1 MNLLRTSEAA
11 EQKNV
16 TRQAIIS
23 AVDRGAIDGK
33 RLGPRFLAV
42 LDNRKFRE
50 WEPDRVKQANRAGR
64 ESQKPKKRAARKRK
78 G

>member
-11 EQKNV
+11 ERKSV
-16 TRQAIIS
+16 TRQAIIN
-23 AVDRGAIDGK
+23 AVGRGAIDGE

-42 LDNRKFRE
+42 VDNKKFKA

-64 ESQKPKKRAARKRK
+64 ASQKPKKATRKRK